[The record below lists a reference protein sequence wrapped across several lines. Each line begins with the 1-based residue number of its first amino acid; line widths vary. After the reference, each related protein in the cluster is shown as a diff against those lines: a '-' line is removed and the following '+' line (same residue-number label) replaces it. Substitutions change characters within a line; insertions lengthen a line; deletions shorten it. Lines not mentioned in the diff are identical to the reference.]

1 MNDNFNEDFW
11 WEAIDEY
18 VISEIMEFES
28 NLNDYYSHLQIL
40 FIDEHDVENENGGGM
55 RFHKSVSFDNVDELE
70 SYVGSEEVKKWK
82 SDFKNLSSE
91 QKSIQ
96 HETALYVSNENG
108 YETKAGFE
116 KIFQKSNI
124 SYANLALKEEISPF
138 CVLISH
144 PKSFILSRLQS
155 QLQSEII
162 YRIYQPKYQLV
173 LNSG

>member
-28 NLNDYYSHLQIL
+28 NLNDYYGHLQIL
-40 FIDEHDVENENGGGM
+40 FIDEHDVENENGVGM

-70 SYVGSEEVKKWK
+70 SHIGSEEVKKWK

-91 QKSIQ
+91 QKVIQ

-108 YETKAGFE
+108 YEFLTSLILTKINFME
-116 KIFQKSNI
+116 TLSVDCDECFDSV
-124 SYANLALKEEISPF
+124 LF
-138 CVLISH
+138 CDSTPIQNDYDWV
-144 PKSFILSRLQS
+144 R
-155 QLQSEII
+155 
-162 YRIYQPKYQLV
+162 V
-173 LNSG
+173 CTNCN